1 MYTLIHKRKQF
12 LSILSIFLYQYLA
25 IAQVTNQNV
34 DFQHYR
40 PQVCQGPIPSILTK
54 LTSSKAKE
62 AMRNIKDKSGKR
74 AEKRT
79 EIDHAV
85 ESSFFE
91 DQLLTSGQIL
101 YGDPMSE
108 FVNDVADELLKDDQF
123 LRDKLHFFVL
133 KSHVP
138 NAYTTHNGIVVVTIG
153 LLARLENESQLA
165 VILAHEIQHFVKNHS
180 LKQYKEVKK
189 TISDSRRNNG
199 GDLESKLKRLYRF
212 SKEQEYEADQLG
224 YELLKKSSY
233 DLNEGIFVFEM
244 LKFTEYPFL
253 ETTMTIEN
261 FEKPNYKFPVN
272 LFDEINNQLK
282 NAKEFDDKMDREE
295 NDEETSTHPSLDK
308 RIDQLKSLINKKEFS
323 GSKKYIVGENKF
335 KFAQQ
340 VSRFELLLM
349 YVKRADFGRSYY
361 LSKVVEL
368 LYGKSDFLNKVSAMS
383 LYGILE
389 HKINKHNLD
398 DYGLSVNYNRG
409 DWRPI
414 SAAFNLMDVRDFA
427 ALAGSLIYNI
437 YKNNPSD
444 VFVKS
449 VCDRTFVMMQTRLSF
464 KLNDFIDFK
473 PAAAQTEGK
482 PSQPVDPAGSIS
494 DGKLKNPR
502 SRITRNNSGDVTINN
517 VYYYGVYYH
526 LDTRAKDE
534 LKTYFETV
542 RTSAVETSKPVKL
555 SYAERE
561 RQNKFKY
568 MRENPDVNKLIVLQP
583 KITYSFGKVD
593 FYYDNL
599 ETKRNYFIEEE
610 TRNRIMDNWKY
621 VSNATNTDVTLAEN
635 SVGKTLTTED
645 LNAYAINNDWL
656 SERLNNDTNQMIIFY
671 KQFLGSSI
679 SEAARVPYLINITYD
694 YIEIPRPFDFQG
706 LLYSVV
712 YPIYFPFYLARQFQ
726 TDKYFKEKVVAYN
739 TETGRQVYSNTM
751 NYSSGIKDDFLRAH
765 IYKTIYEM
773 KHISGK

>member
-1 MYTLIHKRKQF
+1 MYTLIQKQKQF
-12 LSILSIFLYQYLA
+12 LTILTVLLLSSTV
-25 IAQVTNQNV
+25 IAQVQNQNI
-34 DFQHYR
+34 DFQQYK
-40 PQVCQGPIPSILTK
+40 PQVCQGPIPAILTK

-79 EIDHAV
+79 EMDHAV

-108 FVNDVADELLKDDQF
+108 FVNDVADELLKEDQV

-233 DLNEGIFVFEM
+233 DLNEGIYVFEM

-253 ETTMTIEN
+253 ETTMTLEN
-261 FEKPNYKFPVN
+261 FERPNYKFPVN
-272 LFDEINNQLK
+272 LFEDINNQLK
-282 NAKEFDDKMDREE
+282 TAKEFDDKIDREE
-295 NDEETSTHPSLDK
+295 SDEETSTHPSLDK
-308 RIDQLKSLINKKEFS
+308 RIDQLKTLISKKEFS
-323 GSKKYIVGENKF
+323 GSQKYIIGENKF
-335 KFAQQ
+335 KFIQQ
-340 VSRFELLLM
+340 ISRFELLLM

-368 LYGKSDFLNKVSAMS
+368 LYGKSAFLNKVSAMS
-383 LYGILE
+383 LYGIVE

-427 ALAGSLIYNI
+427 ALAGSLLYDLH
-437 YKNNPSD
+437 KNNPTD
-444 VFVKS
+444 DFVKS
-449 VCDRTFVMMQTRLSF
+449 VCDRTFVLMQTRLSF
-464 KLNDFIDFK
+464 KLYDFIDFK
-473 PAAAQTEGK
+473 PTASQPEEK
-482 PSQPVDPAGSIS
+482 PSQPVDPAGTIS

-502 SRITRNNSGDVTINN
+502 SRITRNSATDVTINN
-517 VYYYGVYYH
+517 VYYYGAFYH
-526 LDTRAKDE
+526 LDNRAKDD
-534 LKTYFETV
+534 LKTYIESI
-542 RTSAVETSKPVKL
+542 RTNAVETSKPIKL
-555 SYAERE
+555 SYSERE
-561 RQNKFKY
+561 RLNKIRYSKK
-568 MRENPDVNKLIVLQP
+568 NPEVKNLIVLQP

-599 ETKRNYFIEEE
+599 ETKRNYFIEEA
-610 TRNRIMDNWKY
+610 TRNRIMENWKY
-621 VSNATNTDVTLAEN
+621 VSNVTNTDVTLAEN
-635 SVGKTLTTED
+635 SVGKSLTTDD
-645 LNAYAINNDWL
+645 LNTYAMNNDWL
-656 SERLNNDTNQMIIFY
+656 SERLNNDTNQMILFY
-671 KQFLGSSI
+671 KQFLGSNK
-679 SEAARVPYLINITYD
+679 SEVDGTPYLINITYD

-706 LLYSVV
+706 LIYSIV
-712 YPIYFPFYLARQFQ
+712 YPIYFPFYLTKQLQ
-726 TDKYFKEKVVAYN
+726 TDKYFKEKVIAYN
-739 TETGRQVYSNTM
+739 TETGRQVYANTM